1 MKFRQVLLL
10 LFAIGVFKCSFS
22 QEANF
27 GNITKEELSEEA
39 YPLDSS
45 ASAAIL
51 YRDISIKFEYIPSDG
66 FHVITYVHER
76 VKIYSS
82 DGFQYASVFEN
93 LYKTKNE
100 MESFRNL
107 KGYTY
112 NLEGAEIVK
121 SKLKGS
127 DALTKTLNKYYDQ
140 KAFTMPNVK
149 EGSVI
154 EYQYRLDSP
163 FSYSIDEIWLQHD
176 IPIKKQEISVA
187 VPEYYFFKP
196 LMKGYLPINPTFS
209 NSTGKIV
216 WTGMSGANRGLV
228 NNSNYTQRSLDY
240 RVTTTRYSMKDVP
253 ALIEEPY
260 VNDIDNYRAAINY
273 ELQYVQ
279 FPQSVRKDYTGSWEN
294 VIKTINSSD
303 NFGRQLSAS
312 KYFREHLTGLLE
324 GVNDR
329 ARELAIIF
337 RHVQQ
342 HMNWNGY
349 LGYYTDKGIKA
360 AYEEQTGNIADIN
373 LMLIGLLREAGFET
387 SPVLISTRDNGIP
400 LFPTLEGFN
409 YVVASVNLN
418 GTEFFLDASNKY
430 TRPNIIRT
438 KALNWQGTKI
448 LDDGSILMTPVF
460 PDNPSGE
467 IHMMNIS
474 IKADGT
480 VNGKVRKTYTDYR
493 AFDFRDDKNSLSE
506 DAYLE
511 GLENDNQGME
521 ITNYTIDNK
530 EDPDKSIVEN
540 FEFQME
546 GQIQAASDKIL
557 FTPLLHQAMTT
568 NPFRLDTREYPVD
581 FTYPWQLKHIFNIR
595 LPDGYQVSHLPQGLL
610 LTLEGNMGSFSYRM
624 KDMGNGTLQ
633 LVSDLSVNQ
642 AVIPA
647 MYYPMLKEFYKSIVE
662 KETEKVVLSK
672 ITSDEHTERTAGGR

>member
-1 MKFRQVLLL
+1 
-10 LFAIGVFKCSFS
+10 
-22 QEANF
+22 
-27 GNITKEELSEEA
+27 
-39 YPLDSS
+39 
-45 ASAAIL
+45 
-51 YRDISIKFEYIPSDG
+51 
-66 FHVITYVHER
+66 
-76 VKIYSS
+76 
-82 DGFQYASVFEN
+82 
-93 LYKTKNE
+93 
-100 MESFRNL
+100 
-107 KGYTY
+107 
-112 NLEGAEIVK
+112 
-121 SKLKGS
+121 
-127 DALTKTLNKYYDQ
+127 
-140 KAFTMPNVK
+140 
-149 EGSVI
+149 
-154 EYQYRLDSP
+154 
-163 FSYSIDEIWLQHD
+163 
-176 IPIKKQEISVA
+176 
-187 VPEYYFFKP
+187 
-196 LMKGYLPINPTFS
+196 
-209 NSTGKIV
+209 
-216 WTGMSGANRGLV
+216 MSGANRGLV
-228 NNSNYTQRSLDY
+228 NNGNYTQRSIDY
-240 RVTTTRYSMKDVP
+240 RVTTTRYSMENVP

-260 VNDIDNYRAAINY
+260 VNDIGNYRAAINY
-273 ELQYVQ
+273 ELQYVK

-329 ARELAIIF
+329 TRELAIIF

-409 YVVASVNLN
+409 YVVASVILN

-430 TRPNIIRT
+430 TSPNIIRT

-467 IHMMNIS
+467 IHMMSIS

-493 AFDFRDDKNSLSE
+493 AFDFRNDKNSLSE

-546 GQIQAASDKIL
+546 GQIQAAADKIL

-595 LPDGYQVSHLPQGLL
+595 LPDGYRVSHLPQGLHL
-610 LTLEGNMGSFSYRM
+610 ALEGNMGSFSYRI
-624 KDMGNGTLQ
+624 KDMGNGNLQ
-633 LVSDLSVNQ
+633 LVSDLSVNH
-642 AVIPA
+642 AIIPA
-647 MYYPMLKEFYKSIVE
+647 VYYPMLKEFYKSIVE

-672 ITSDEHTERTAGGR
+672 ITSDEHTERTEGGR